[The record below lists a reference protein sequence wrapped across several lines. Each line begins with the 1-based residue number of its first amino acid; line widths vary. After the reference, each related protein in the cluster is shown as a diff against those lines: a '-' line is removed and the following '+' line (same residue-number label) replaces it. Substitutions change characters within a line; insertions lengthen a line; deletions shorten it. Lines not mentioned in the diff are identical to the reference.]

1 MKLEVRE
8 LAKTYAGRQG
18 EVVALTPTS
27 FTVAGGEFVSLLGPS
42 GCGKSTTLGIIA
54 GLEEASAGAVF
65 LDGARVSGPGPERG
79 MVFQSYTLFPWLT
92 VEENTR
98 FALGLA
104 ANAPRARRA
113 DDVHRA
119 DALLEVMGLADF
131 RRAYPRELS
140 GGMKQRV
147 AIARALVNRPK
158 VLLMDEPFGALDAQT
173 REEMQELMLLLQRH
187 ERTTV
192 LFVTHDIEEAMYL
205 SEPRAGVLAPA
216 GAHPARRGRAVRP
229 GRGADLGPQ
238 IGARIRAA
246 QARAFPAASPLTS
259 FDPRP
264 ECPRHETRRTRI
276 MLRKS
281 MSAAALV
288 AIVAASSGR
297 AGAGALKPYRVGFNA
312 WIGSIAFFV
321 AQDKGFFK
329 DEGLDVQTK
338 SFSSPGDGLAPLV
351 AGSLD
356 AHLSTADSVL
366 TVLDKAPGQ
375 LKVVYLTDTSAGADA
390 ILAKKEIADIKGM
403 KGKKVA
409 ATLGQCNQ
417 LLLEKALE
425 KAGLTDKDI
434 QLVNMNP
441 DDAGAAF
448 SAGKVDVAVTWE
460 PWITKISGEKKG
472 HVIFS
477 SKETPNLILDVLAI
491 SSRTAKSKAPE
502 TKAFLRALNR
512 GYDFVQKNPDEA
524 AAIAGKALEQK
535 PDEVKAMLP
544 KVNLYSGK
552 QNLQVLAGPAAKASA
567 QVAQFFKDKK
577 VNETLVDVNTLYD
590 ASYLK

>member
-1 MKLEVRE
+1 MFKR
-8 LAKTYAGRQG
+8 
-18 EVVALTPTS
+18 S
-27 FTVAGGEFVSLLGPS
+27 
-42 GCGKSTTLGIIA
+42 I
-54 GLEEASAGAVF
+54 
-65 LDGARVSGPGPERG
+65 
-79 MVFQSYTLFPWLT
+79 
-92 VEENTR
+92 
-98 FALGLA
+98 
-104 ANAPRARRA
+104 
-113 DDVHRA
+113 
-119 DALLEVMGLADF
+119 
-131 RRAYPRELS
+131 
-140 GGMKQRV
+140 
-147 AIARALVNRPK
+147 
-158 VLLMDEPFGALDAQT
+158 
-173 REEMQELMLLLQRH
+173 
-187 ERTTV
+187 
-192 LFVTHDIEEAMYL
+192 
-205 SEPRAGVLAPA
+205 
-216 GAHPARRGRAVRP
+216 
-229 GRGADLGPQ
+229 
-238 IGARIRAA
+238 
-246 QARAFPAASPLTS
+246 
-259 FDPRP
+259 
-264 ECPRHETRRTRI
+264 
-276 MLRKS
+276 
-281 MSAAALV
+281 SAAILV
-288 AIVAASSGR
+288 AFVAVAASSGR
-297 AGAGALKPYRVGFNA
+297 AAAGELKPYRVGFNA

-321 AQDKGFFK
+321 ALDKGFFK
-329 DEGLDVQTK
+329 AEGLDVQTK
-338 SFSSPGDGLAPLV
+338 SFSAPGDGLAPLI

-448 SAGKVDVAVTWE
+448 AAGKVDVAVTWE

-491 SSRTAKSKAPE
+491 STKTAKTKAAE
-502 TKAFLRALNR
+502 TKAFLKALNR
-512 GYDFVQKNPDEA
+512 GYEFVQKSPDEA
-524 AAIAGKALEQK
+524 AAIAAKALEQK

-544 KVNLYSGK
+544 KVNLYSGRA
-552 QNLQVLAGPAAKASA
+552 NLAVLAGPAAKASA

-577 VNETLVDVNTLYD
+577 VNETLVDVNSLFD